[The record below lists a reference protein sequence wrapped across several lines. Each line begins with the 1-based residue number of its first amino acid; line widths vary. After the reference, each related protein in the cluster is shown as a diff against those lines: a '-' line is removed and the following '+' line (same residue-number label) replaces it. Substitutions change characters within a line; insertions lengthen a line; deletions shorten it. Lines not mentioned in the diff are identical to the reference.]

1 MSKGKRI
8 FLTVAG
14 VVVVIALVVLLT
26 KVFGNGDENFSE
38 KYEGTNLEASGEN
51 EFERKDTYAAYLQE
65 HKDSS
70 RPQGEDIEVDLAKY
84 IAETAENT
92 EILTDYQGEAT
103 VLYQGDGGYT
113 EWEIDIP
120 EEGMYRA
127 YIEYYPVESRGVS
140 MERRFLIGKDT
151 DAKLDPKKDLPF
163 TGSDALTFTRRWG
176 DATAVVTD
184 NQGNDRRPSQAEK
197 PAWSSAYFTD
207 YMGYYTE
214 PYEYYFEA
222 GKNKIA
228 LDCVNEPM
236 VIRKIVIESVEPR
249 MTYEQYLASCPQASG
264 DADFIRV
271 LPGEDSTARS
281 EQSLYSRSD
290 HASAN
295 TEPYSVTQTKL
306 NYGGGEQW
314 RVAGQWIEWDF
325 DVEKDGFYNITVKA
339 RQAYNRGR
347 VSNRTVYID
356 GKIPFAELATVAF
369 PYSTDWENVTLGDA
383 EGNPYQI
390 YLTAG
395 THTVRME
402 VTMGD
407 LGGILNDLQDS
418 VTRLN
423 EMYRTV
429 LVLTG
434 AVPDKYRDYDLD
446 KVYPEVIA
454 GMELEYKRLYKTI
467 DEYVAYTGELSG
479 DIATVQKLAKQL
491 ETFVKKTE
499 KISKQFATFKG
510 NVSAV
515 GTSIMNLALAPLDVD
530 TVYVT
535 GANQIP
541 APVDSGFFKDVA
553 HTVRSFVASFTVDY
567 NALGNVYD
575 EDEAITVWLTSGRD
589 QSNVLKALVDDE
601 FTPKTGIPVNVK
613 LVQAGMLLSATLAGT
628 GPDIAIQVGQ
638 GDPVNYALRNAAQ
651 PLNVFEGW
659 EDVIAEY
666 PGSALAPYYFEGDL
680 YGIPLTH
687 VYNVMF
693 YRNDILGKLG
703 VEAPNTWND
712 LIDILPTLQQNNL
725 EVAIPSTERIISG
738 TSNPDLSTYVA
749 LLYQNGGAMY
759 NNKLT
764 QCTINSEAGVKA
776 FDMYTRFY
784 SHYGLPV
791 AFEFANRFRSGE
803 MPIGMQDYDTYN
815 TIVVL
820 APEIRGLYEFS
831 LIPGTEQADGT
842 IDRSVSSWGSA
853 SMIIKKDDRPEE
865 MTQNCWEFMK
875 WWASADI
882 QARYGRE
889 QEAIL
894 GAAARFQTANKV
906 AFEQLPWSVD
916 QMAILKEQW
925 SWAEEVPEVPGGYF
939 VTRHITNAARKV
951 YNEKQDPRETLL
963 DYTDTINDEITKK
976 RAEFGLATE

>member
-8 FLTVAG
+8 FLTVAAVVAVVA
-14 VVVVIALVVLLT
+14 VVVLCTTVL
-26 KVFGNGDENFSE
+26 GGDDKNFSE
-38 KYEGTNLEASGEN
+38 KYEGTNLETSG
-51 EFERKDTYAAYLQE
+51 EFEREDTYAAYLKE
-65 HKDSS
+65 HEGSS
-70 RPQGEDIEVDLAKY
+70 RPQGEEIVVDLAKY
-84 IAETAENT
+84 IAGTAENT
-92 EILTDYQGEAT
+92 DILTDYQGEET

-113 EWEIDIP
+113 EWQINVP
-120 EEGMYRA
+120 EAGLYRA

-140 MERRFLIGKDT
+140 MERRFLINGE
-151 DAKLDPKKDLPF
+151 LPF
-163 TGSDALTFTRRWG
+163 TGSDALTFTRRWA
-176 DATAVVTD
+176 DATEVVTD
-184 NQGNDRRPSQAEK
+184 NQGNDRRPSQTEK
-197 PAWSSAYFTD
+197 PAWSSSYFTD

-222 GKNKIA
+222 GKNTIA

-236 VIRKIVIESVEPR
+236 AIRKIVIESVEPT
-249 MTYEQYLASCPQASG
+249 MTYEEYLAACPQVSG
-264 DADFIRV
+264 DADYYME
-271 LPGEDSTARS
+271 LPGEASTARS
-281 EQSLYSRSD
+281 EQSLYARSD

-295 TEPYSVTQTKL
+295 TEPYSVTATKL

-356 GKIPFAELATVAF
+356 GKIPFAEMATVAF
-369 PYSTDWENVTLGDA
+369 PYSTDWQNVTLADA

-395 THTVRME
+395 THTIRME
-402 VTMGD
+402 VTMGEM
-407 LGGILNDLQDS
+407 GSVLNDLQDS

-434 AVPDKYRDYDLD
+434 ATPDKYRDYDLD

-467 DEYVAYTGELSG
+467 DEYVACTGELSG

-499 KISKQFATFKG
+499 RISKQFATFKG

-535 GANQIP
+535 GANKIP
-541 APVDSGFFKDVA
+541 EPVKSGFFKDVA

-575 EDEAITVWLTSGRD
+575 ENEAVTVWITSGRD
-589 QSNVLKALVDDE
+589 QSNVLKALVDDV
-601 FTPKTGIPVNVK
+601 FTPTTGIPVNVK

-628 GPDIAIQVGQ
+628 GPDIAIEVGQ
-638 GDPVNYALRNAAQ
+638 GDPVNYALRDAAQ

-680 YGIPLTH
+680 YGIPMKH
-687 VYNVMF
+687 IYNVMF
-693 YRNDILGKLG
+693 YRNDILEELG

-725 EVAIPSTERIISG
+725 EVAIPSTERIIAN

-749 LLYQNGGAMY
+749 LLYQNGGSLY

-764 QCTINSEAGVKA
+764 KCTINSEAGVKA
-776 FDMYTRFY
+776 FEMYTRFY

-803 MPIGMQDYDTYN
+803 MPLGIQDYNTYN
-815 TIVVL
+815 QLVVL

-831 LIPGTEQADGT
+831 LIPGTEQEDGT

-853 SMIIKKDDRPEE
+853 TMMIKKEDRSEE

-875 WWASADI
+875 WWASADV

-889 QEAIL
+889 QEAVM
-894 GAAARFQTANKV
+894 GAAARFETANKV

-916 QMAILKEQW
+916 QMAILREQW

>member
-1 MSKGKRI
+1 M
-8 FLTVAG
+8 
-14 VVVVIALVVLLT
+14 
-26 KVFGNGDENFSE
+26 GN
-38 KYEGTNLEASGEN
+38 
-51 EFERKDTYAAYLQE
+51 
-65 HKDSS
+65 
-70 RPQGEDIEVDLAKY
+70 
-84 IAETAENT
+84 
-92 EILTDYQGEAT
+92 
-103 VLYQGDGGYT
+103 
-113 EWEIDIP
+113 
-120 EEGMYRA
+120 
-127 YIEYYPVESRGVS
+127 
-140 MERRFLIGKDT
+140 
-151 DAKLDPKKDLPF
+151 
-163 TGSDALTFTRRWG
+163 
-176 DATAVVTD
+176 
-184 NQGNDRRPSQAEK
+184 
-197 PAWSSAYFTD
+197 
-207 YMGYYTE
+207 
-214 PYEYYFEA
+214 
-222 GKNKIA
+222 
-228 LDCVNEPM
+228 
-236 VIRKIVIESVEPR
+236 
-249 MTYEQYLASCPQASG
+249 
-264 DADFIRV
+264 
-271 LPGEDSTARS
+271 
-281 EQSLYSRSD
+281 
-290 HASAN
+290 
-295 TEPYSVTQTKL
+295 
-306 NYGGGEQW
+306 
-314 RVAGQWIEWDF
+314 
-325 DVEKDGFYNITVKA
+325 
-339 RQAYNRGR
+339 
-347 VSNRTVYID
+347 
-356 GKIPFAELATVAF
+356 
-369 PYSTDWENVTLGDA
+369 
-383 EGNPYQI
+383 
-390 YLTAG
+390 
-395 THTVRME
+395 
-402 VTMGD
+402 
-407 LGGILNDLQDS
+407 ILNELQDS
-418 VTRLN
+418 MTRLN
-423 EMYRTV
+423 EMYRTI

-434 AVPDKYRDYDLD
+434 ATPDKYRDYDLD

-491 ETFVKKTE
+491 EIFVGKTE

-535 GANQIP
+535 GANKIP
-541 APVDSGFFKDVA
+541 EPVKSGFFKDLA

-567 NALGNVYD
+567 NALGNVYE
-575 EDEAITVWLTSGRD
+575 EDEAITVWIGSGRD
-589 QSNVLKALVDDE
+589 QSNVLKALVDDV
-601 FTPKTGIPVNVK
+601 FTPTTGIPVNVK
-613 LVQAGMLLSATLAGT
+613 LVQGTMLLSATLAGT

-638 GDPVNYALRNAAQ
+638 GDPVNYALRGAAQ

-693 YRNDILGKLG
+693 YRNDILEELG

-725 EVAIPSTERIISG
+725 EVAIPSTERLIGG
-738 TSNPDLSTYVA
+738 TNNPDLSSYVA

-759 NNKLT
+759 NDKLT

-776 FDMYTRFY
+776 FEMYTRFY

-803 MPIGMQDYDTYN
+803 MPLGMQDYDTYN

-831 LIPGTEQADGT
+831 LIPGTEQEDGT
-842 IDRSVSSWGSA
+842 IDRSVSSWGNA
-853 SMIIKKDDRPEE
+853 SMMIKKDDRSEE

-875 WWASADI
+875 WWASADV

-889 QEAIL
+889 LEAVM

-963 DYTDTINDEITKK
+963 DYTDTINDEIKKK
-976 RAEFGLATE
+976 RAEFGLAIE